1 MNGQD
6 KRTKKVAL
14 YGLLTALAFVL
25 GYIEALLPVPMP
37 VPGMKLG
44 LANMASVAALYLL
57 GWPSAVFV
65 TLARIVLSGFT
76 FTNLSMML
84 YSLSG
89 GILSL
94 AVMGTLKKCRL
105 FSVVGVS
112 VAGGAAHNIGQ
123 LLMAA
128 LVVRTAGVFAYL
140 PALLAAGTLAGAA
153 VGLAAGAVMGRV
165 RRALSGGMGQR

>member
-1 MNGQD
+1 MKGQN
-6 KRTKKVAL
+6 RRAARVAL
-14 YGLLTALAFVL
+14 YGFLTALAFVL
-25 GYIEALLPVPMP
+25 GYIEALIPVPMP

-44 LANMASVAALYLL
+44 LANMVSVAALYLYN
-57 GWPSAVFV
+57 WPAAAAV
-65 TLARIVLSGFT
+65 TLIRIILSGLT

-89 GILSL
+89 GLLSL
-94 AVMGTLKKCRL
+94 AVMGLLKRSRL

-128 LVVRTAGVFAYL
+128 LVVKTAGVFAYL

-153 VGLAAGAVMGRV
+153 VGLAAGAVTGRV
-165 RRALSGGMGQR
+165 RRALSGWE